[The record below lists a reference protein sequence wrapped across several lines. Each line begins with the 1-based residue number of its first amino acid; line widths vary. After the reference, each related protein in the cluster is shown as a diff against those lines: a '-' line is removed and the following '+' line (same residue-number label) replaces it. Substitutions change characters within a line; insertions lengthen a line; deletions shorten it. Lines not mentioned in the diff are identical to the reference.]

1 MSDGGAPEP
10 ADAEAGAVEAEAA
23 AGEAAAALGN
33 GEAESAD
40 GVPGDALTEAQLE
53 ALLFVAER
61 PLARRELGAI
71 TGASA
76 ETIDARLGDLQVALA
91 SRGLRLIVDGERVAL
106 ATAPEAG
113 RLVGRYVGREP
124 ARLSPATLE
133 TLAIVAYRQPAT
145 KSAIERIRGV
155 DADYAIRSLL
165 HRRLVVELGRTDAP
179 GRPILYGTGMEFL
192 ERFGLTS
199 LDDLPIVD
207 AAIAERLT
215 IPEADAADAADP
227 AGAAGA
233 AGAVTAAPRVPVA
246 TAPGVPVAADDPA
259 DVSPTSDADLP
270 AGRPR

>member
-1 MSDGGAPEP
+1 MSDGGMPGPP
-10 ADAEAGAVEAEAA
+10 ADAAEPAA
-23 AGEAAAALGN
+23 PASEEPAA
-33 GEAESAD
+33 EPAD

-113 RLVGRYVGREP
+113 RLIGRYIGREP
-124 ARLSPATLE
+124 ARLSQATLE

-155 DADYAIRSLL
+155 DADYAIRSLV
-165 HRRLVVELGRTDAP
+165 HRRLVVELGRSDAP

-199 LDDLPIVD
+199 LDDLPVVD

-215 IPEADAADAADP
+215 IPEADAADAAARVP
-227 AGAAGA
+227 AAGA
-233 AGAVTAAPRVPVA
+233 ADAAAAVHVSDAA
-246 TAPGVPVAADDPA
+246 AAA
-259 DVSPTSDADLP
+259 AHMPTSDAGLP

>member
-1 MSDGGAPEP
+1 MSDGGTPGPAAGTAEP
-10 ADAEAGAVEAEAA
+10 AAA
-23 AGEAAAALGN
+23 AGEETAAPGD
-33 GEAESAD
+33 GEAESTD

-91 SRGLRLIVDGERVAL
+91 SRGLRLVLDGERVAL

-113 RLVGRYVGREP
+113 RLIGRYIGREP

-155 DADYAIRSLL
+155 DADYAIRSLV
-165 HRRLVVELGRTDAP
+165 HRRLVVELGRSDAA

-199 LDDLPIVD
+199 LDDLPVVD
-207 AAIAERLT
+207 AAVAERLT
-215 IPEADAADAADP
+215 IPEANAADAAGAADAADAA
-227 AGAAGA
+227 GAAA
-233 AGAVTAAPRVPVA
+233 AAANVQVA
-246 TAPGVPVAADDPA
+246 ARAPVAADDPA
-259 DVSPTSDADLP
+259 EASPASGAGLP
-270 AGRPR
+270 AGRSR